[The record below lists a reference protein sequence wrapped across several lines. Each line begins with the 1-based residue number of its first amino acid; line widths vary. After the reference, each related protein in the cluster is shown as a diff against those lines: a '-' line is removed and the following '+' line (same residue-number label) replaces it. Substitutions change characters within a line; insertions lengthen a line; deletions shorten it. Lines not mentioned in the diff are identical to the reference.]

1 MAIGIAVYFAFG
13 ARESR
18 LVTDPNYSW
27 DADEAARARQSSPT
41 IRAAVLWSDQSASTR
56 AVNERT

>member
-1 MAIGIAVYFAFG
+1 MAIGIAVYFACG

-27 DADEAARARQSSPT
+27 DADEAARARQS
-41 IRAAVLWSDQSASTR
+41 
-56 AVNERT
+56 